1 MFKAESR
8 RLPLLQVT
16 ASDEPPAIDAENE
29 LLLVHVGAAS
39 VVLYLAFVVRDFM
52 AEDCCCP
59 ASFVL
64 YLADVV
70 LY

>member
-16 ASDEPPAIDAENE
+16 ASDEPPAVDAENE

-39 VVLYLAFVVRDFM
+39 VVLYLA
-52 AEDCCCP
+52 
-59 ASFVL
+59 
-64 YLADVV
+64 DVV
-70 LY
+70 MY